1 MWKTLQT
8 GRWNLV
14 KGDRDRLIK
23 VKIMVLNGKE
33 FGTLTNDHLIQDGR
47 LIQVRL

>member
-8 GRWNLV
+8 SRWNLV

-23 VKIMVLNGKE
+23 VKIMVLNRKE
-33 FGTLTNDHLIQDGR
+33 FETLTNDRLIQDGR